1 MRRAAAAAG
10 CLLLPGRVRGRVA
23 GRRLLEVFGLQEFIV
38 VGVRV
43 LGVSFFLFRFFFGGG
58 NVLGSLFL
66 FFRAVFSGGFRLGG
80 AAPRSLAARPPC
92 GAARRWLTH
101 ARPFFF
107 SLVLVVSFFSL

>member
-43 LGVSFFLFRFFFGGG
+43 LGVSLFFPGFFWGGG
-58 NVLGSLFL
+58 CAGVSFL
-66 FFRAVFSGGFRLGG
+66 FFRAVFSGGFSLGG